1 MPQAAERECSHPH
14 GVPCLNRLSA
24 NPSRIALL
32 SEIFRRLQKEKNSSG
47 SMSTGIMMVPS
58 TSAVSRS
65 HFNIKLSDEEVDA
78 LDGEGRAEYQHS

>member
-1 MPQAAERECSHPH
+1 VSAHIPMEYLAA
-14 GVPCLNRLSA
+14 NRLLA